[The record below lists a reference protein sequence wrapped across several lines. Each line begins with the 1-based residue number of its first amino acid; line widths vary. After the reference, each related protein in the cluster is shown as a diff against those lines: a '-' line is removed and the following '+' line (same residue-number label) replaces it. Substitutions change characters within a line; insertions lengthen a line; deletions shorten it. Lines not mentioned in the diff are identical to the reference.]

1 MISWRPV
8 EPLGADTLK
17 LAIVGAGI
25 SGLATAHA
33 LLVRRPDL
41 EISIYEAD
49 RRTGGKVWT
58 ERTPEGFLCEGGVNG
73 FLDNKPKTLALA
85 RELDLS
91 PLASYAASRK
101 RYILSRGLLHLLP
114 ETPLAF
120 LAFKAMSLWGRLRVM
135 YEVFAPTTDS
145 DDESLAEF
153 ARRRLGKEAFE
164 VLIDPMA
171 SGVFAG
177 DATALSLKSC
187 FPRIHAV
194 EQEYGS
200 LIRGLIRLQIKARR
214 EGKAER
220 PGPGPSGTLTSFGN
234 GMSTLTA
241 ALTDLLGDRIHTGV
255 PIVGLSRSAACY
267 TLHTATGGEHEAEA
281 VVLAAPAY
289 VQADILRSFA
299 PDIASQLDAIEY
311 PAVSVC
317 CFGYRKQ
324 QLRRHL
330 EGFGFLIPTRERRRI
345 LGTVVDSNVFP
356 GRAPEGSVLL
366 RTLIGGA
373 RTPEL
378 ARLPDKQLIDV
389 VCAELKDIMGIDAMP
404 EFIRLYRHDRAI
416 PQYQVGHAARLE
428 VIEHALRPFPGLI
441 LSGNAYRGVSLNDCI
456 ANADQTAE
464 MLLKRRYSGS
474 E

>member
-1 MISWRPV
+1 M
-8 EPLGADTLK
+8 K

-33 LLVRRPDL
+33 LLARRPDL
-41 EISIYEAD
+41 DITIYEAE

-58 ERTPEGFLCEGGVNG
+58 DQTPEGFLCEGGVNG

-85 RELDLS
+85 QQLDLS

-101 RYILSRGLLHLLP
+101 RYIVSRGVLHQLP
-114 ETPLAF
+114 ETPPAF
-120 LAFKAMSLWGRLRVM
+120 LTFKAMSLWGRLRVL
-135 YEVFAPTTDS
+135 YEVFAPATDC

-153 ARRRLGKEAFE
+153 AQRRLGQEAFE

-177 DATALSLKSC
+177 DARTLSLKSC

-220 PGPGPSGTLTSFGN
+220 PGPGPAGTLTSFAN
-234 GMSTLTA
+234 GMSTLTTT
-241 ALTDLLGDRIHTGV
+241 LTTLLGDRIRSGV
-255 PIVGLSRSAACY
+255 PIAGLSQSAGRY
-267 TLHTATGGEHEAEA
+267 TVHTLTEGDAEAEA

-289 VQADILRSFA
+289 AQADILRALA
-299 PDIASQLDAIEY
+299 PDIAGLLDEIHY
-311 PAVSVC
+311 PPVTVC
-317 CFGYRKQ
+317 CFGYRQ
-324 QLRRHL
+324 RRIRRQL
-330 EGFGFLIPTRERRRI
+330 EGFGFLVPSRERRRI

-356 GRAPEGSVLL
+356 GRAPKGFVQL
-366 RTLIGGA
+366 RTLVGGA
-373 RTPEL
+373 RASAL
-378 ARLPDKQLIDV
+378 ALLPDEQIIDL
-389 VCAELKDIMGIDAMP
+389 VCAELKDIMAIDTLP
-404 EFIRLYRHDRAI
+404 EFVRLYRHERAI

-428 VIEHALRPFPGLI
+428 AIERALRRFPGLV

-464 MLLKRRYSGS
+464 MLLSH
-474 E
+474 